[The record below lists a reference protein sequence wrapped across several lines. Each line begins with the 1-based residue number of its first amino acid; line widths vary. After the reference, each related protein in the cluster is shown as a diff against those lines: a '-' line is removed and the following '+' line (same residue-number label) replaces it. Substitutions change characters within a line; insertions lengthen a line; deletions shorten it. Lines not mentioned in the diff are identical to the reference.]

1 MVPSDDGRK
10 DPGPVAE
17 IKVVTDATFE
27 EAVLKNERPVVVDFW
42 ATWCGPCR
50 MIAPIVE
57 QIHGELGDKVKI
69 MKMDIDE
76 NPSTP
81 MSLGIM
87 SIPTVIIFKDGKPAE
102 RTVGYRPNMK
112 GDLKAKLEALI

>member
-1 MVPSDDGRK
+1 M
-10 DPGPVAE
+10 ANIE
-17 IKVVTDATFE
+17 AVTDSEFE
-27 EAVLKNERPVVVDFW
+27 TKVLKAGKPVLVDFW
-42 ATWCGPCR
+42 AAWCGPCR

-57 QIHGELGDKVKI
+57 QIHSELGDRINVV
-69 MKMDIDE
+69 KMDIDE
-76 NPSTP
+76 NPQTP

-87 SIPTVIIFKDGKPAE
+87 SIPTVIIFKDGKAAE

>member
-1 MVPSDDGRK
+1 MSNVQ
-10 DPGPVAE
+10 A
-17 IKVVTDATFE
+17 VTDSEFE
-27 EAVLKNERPVVVDFW
+27 SLVLKCDIPVLVDFW
-42 ATWCGPCR
+42 ETWCGPCR
-50 MIAPIVE
+50 MIARIAE

-69 MKMDIDE
+69 MKMLIDE

-87 SIPTVIIFKDGKPAE
+87 SIPTVIIFKDGKPAD